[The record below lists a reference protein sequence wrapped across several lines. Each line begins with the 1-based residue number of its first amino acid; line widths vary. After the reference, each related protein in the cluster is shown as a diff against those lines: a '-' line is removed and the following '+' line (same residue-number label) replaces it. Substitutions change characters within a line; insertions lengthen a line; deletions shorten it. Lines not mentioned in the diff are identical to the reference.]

1 MVIWYSYDS
10 SNLLAKLLKHGCS
23 WHLLNAAYVW
33 GLPPGMAPAFAI
45 LASNDAAAKVASK
58 NSAAAGV
65 QLFQPLGYC
74 HTAIYTRIYIQD
86 PCLDRFYAQSQGKLS
101 FLKAGVYL
109 ESKSKKWR
117 VGEIFEYAV
126 CCTTIYRT
134 IIPMRIHLTLFLEA
148 LSSTSLLPTKDVLLH
163 IGLIRIE
170 PICRL
175 LRQQCKF
182 VAWICLGQIV
192 GGQNRKNIRRIL
204 VRFELDSQK
213 LEVSNDEALI
223 FLIGPL
229 AQFPGKLQLN
239 LTCIWMSD
247 HTYSLIKHYFLC
259 SPRSNCFNWFLKW
272 PSCLVRLVVHIGRW

>member
-1 MVIWYSYDS
+1 MDVHDT
-10 SNLLAKLLKHGCS
+10 S
-23 WHLLNAAYVW
+23 WTLNAAYVW

-126 CCTTIYRT
+126 CAARQYIAQLYQCVYILLYFWKPFHQLRFC
-134 IIPMRIHLTLFLEA
+134 PPRMF
-148 LSSTSLLPTKDVLLH
+148 SSTSALLGLSRSADYSASNANLLL
-163 IGLIRIE
+163 GFAWD
-170 PICRL
+170 RL
-175 LRQQCKF
+175 LEGKIGKKSVEFWCGLNSTPRNWKF
-182 VAWICLGQIV
+182 Q
-192 GGQNRKNIRRIL
+192 
-204 VRFELDSQK
+204 
-213 LEVSNDEALI
+213 
-223 FLIGPL
+223 
-229 AQFPGKLQLN
+229 
-239 LTCIWMSD
+239 MM
-247 HTYSLIKHYFLC
+247 KHW
-259 SPRSNCFNWFLKW
+259 SS
-272 PSCLVRLVVHIGRW
+272 